1 MKLRHEVAGKFSAMA
16 KPWVYDSNTV
26 SYTLKV
32 QVKILLGL
40 SVRRVM
46 NACLY
51 PRRCHWAELNCTFS
65 AM

>member
-1 MKLRHEVAGKFSAMA
+1 MKLRHEVAGKFSPMA

-26 SYTLKV
+26 SYALKV

-40 SVRRVM
+40 SARHAT
-46 NACLY
+46 NACLN
-51 PRRCHWAELNCTFS
+51 PRRCHWAELNYTFS